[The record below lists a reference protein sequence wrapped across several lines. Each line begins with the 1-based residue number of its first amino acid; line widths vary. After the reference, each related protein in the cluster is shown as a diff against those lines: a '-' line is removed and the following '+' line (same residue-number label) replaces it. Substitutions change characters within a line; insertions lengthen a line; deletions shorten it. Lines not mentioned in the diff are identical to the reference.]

1 MSRQQQEYT
10 PYVGRGKTHEGPDH
24 SAPYPVSRLAPAISL
39 VDMAAEIERADQ
51 LLSSHAE
58 GRLEVIARQI
68 RALQQEAR
76 AILEKARRDQELH
89 RAAKSF
95 QVRPGHVYHLYRRDD
110 ATLVW
115 SLLSPADWNTEPPH
129 VYVGSY
135 RLEADMSWTEVEKD
149 T

>member
-76 AILEKARRDQELH
+76 AILEKTRRDQELH
-89 RAAKSF
+89 RAVKSF
-95 QVRPGHVYHLYRRDD
+95 QIRPGHVYHLYRRDD

-115 SLLSPADWNTEPPH
+115 SLLSPADWNGRPPH
-129 VYVGSY
+129 VHVGSY
-135 RLEADMSWTEVEKD
+135 RLEADMSWTEVERD